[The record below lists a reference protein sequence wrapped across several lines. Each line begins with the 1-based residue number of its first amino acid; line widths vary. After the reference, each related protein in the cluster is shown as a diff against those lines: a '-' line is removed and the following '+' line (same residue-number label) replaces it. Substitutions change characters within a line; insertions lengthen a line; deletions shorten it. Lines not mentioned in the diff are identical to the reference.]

1 MHQLKQ
7 KLIMKKTYTLL
18 TGLLLAF
25 TSCNREFIEL
35 NPVSTVSTDI
45 LYKTDKDFQ
54 DAVVGCYNVLQGQYR
69 DFWQFGDLRGDDT
82 RNESPSQA
90 PLTRMDDFTLDYNEG
105 VLVGSWQ
112 RYYRLITRANTIL
125 TQIEG
130 LDKAIIPNKD
140 RHVGEVRFLRALAYF
155 DLIRIFGDVPMVTTL
170 ITTEEAYKLGRD
182 KVDKIYDEVIIKDLL
197 DAESKLP
204 VSYTGANVGRATKG
218 AARALLGRVYLTR
231 KDFVKAEP
239 KLTEV
244 TTMGYSLLRNFND
257 LFDYT
262 KNEHHSEYIFD
273 VEYEEGIGE
282 GSSFTNQFVPNVQAF
297 SDFYGV
303 KGNRAEAGNSS
314 NEFFALFTTA
324 DLRKDVTIAK
334 GFTDKTGKYIPL
346 PSAGV
351 QTFSKKYMTP
361 VATNEDSRAN
371 WKIIRYADVL
381 LMLAESLNENGKT
394 AEALTHLNQVRSRA
408 GLAAITTG
416 TKEEIRERIYTERRL
431 EFYLEGHRWFDLV
444 RTGRAFDALKG
455 LNMRPHM
462 TLFPIPLSQVQLVNN
477 RAIFPQNPG
486 YE

>member
-1 MHQLKQ
+1 
-7 KLIMKKTYTLL
+7 MKKTYTLL
-18 TGLLLAF
+18 TLLILAA

-54 DAVVGCYNVLQGQYR
+54 DAVVGCYNVLQDQHG
-69 DFWQFGDLRGDDT
+69 DFWQFGDLRGDDV

-90 PLTRMDDFTLDYNEG
+90 PLTRMDNFTLDYNEG
-105 VLVGSWQ
+105 ILISSWQ

-125 TQIEG
+125 TRIEG
-130 LDKAIIPNKD
+130 LDQTVITNKD
-140 RHVGEVRFLRALAYF
+140 RHVGEARFLRALAYF
-155 DLIRIFGDVPMVTTL
+155 DLVRIYGDVPMVTSL
-170 ITTEEAYKLGRD
+170 ITTEAAYKLGRD

-204 VSYTGANVGRATKG
+204 VSNTGANVGRATKG
-218 AARALLGRVYLTR
+218 AAKALLGRVYLTR
-231 KDFVKAEP
+231 KEFTKAEA
-239 KLTEV
+239 KLAEV
-244 TTMGYSLLRNFND
+244 LPMGYALLKNYND

-262 KNEHHSEYIFD
+262 KNELHIEDVFD

-282 GSSFTNQFVPNVQAF
+282 GSPFTNQFVPNVAAF

-303 KGNRAEAGNSS
+303 KGNRVESGASS
-314 NEFFALFTTA
+314 EEFFALFTAA
-324 DLRKDVTIAK
+324 DLRKDITIAK
-334 GFTDKTGKYIPL
+334 GITDKTGKYIPL

-351 QTFSKKYMTP
+351 QTFSKKYMTA
-361 VATNEDSRAN
+361 VAANNDSKAN

-394 AEALTHLNQVRSRA
+394 TEALTYLNQVRSRA
-408 GLAAITTG
+408 GLPAISTG
-416 TKEEIRERIYTERRL
+416 TKEDIRDKIYTERRL

-444 RTGRAFDALKG
+444 RTGRAYEVLKSAG
-455 LNMRPHM
+455 MRPHM
-462 TLFPIPLSQVQLVNN
+462 TLFPILLAQVQLVNN
-477 RAIFPQNPG
+477 RAIFPQNSG